1 MPGMHVVLVLP
12 DVDVFQKSNY
22 TSARGPATLEDRRSE
37 RSLPIG
43 ALGNIHKIL
52 SFIDGPGIARTGEA
66 YLLPQNRPYLSYS
79 HEIVVK
85 PGTISRGIRHIIRR
99 LKGSLIATRTRVS

>member
-22 TSARGPATLEDRRSE
+22 TSARGPATLEDRGRE

-43 ALGNIHKIL
+43 ALENMPKIL
-52 SFIDGPGIARTGEA
+52 SLIDGPGIARTGEG
-66 YLLPQNRPYLSYS
+66 YLLPQNRPFLSHS
-79 HEIVVK
+79 HAGKKRPPTRGASEKVATLGSDTQIVVK
-85 PGTISRGIRHIIRR
+85 TKNHQ
-99 LKGSLIATRTRVS
+99 